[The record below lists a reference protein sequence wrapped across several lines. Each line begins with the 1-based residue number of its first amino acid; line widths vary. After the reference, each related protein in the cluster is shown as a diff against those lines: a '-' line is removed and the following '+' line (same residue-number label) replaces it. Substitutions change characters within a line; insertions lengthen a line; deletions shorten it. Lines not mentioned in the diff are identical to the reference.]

1 MVETKGGR
9 DELARVSV
17 VSRETVLYDAY
28 VLPEGEVTDYRTP
41 YSGIT
46 AAYNIT
52 SLFLSIIF
60 KPVTNRS
67 PFFSI
72 NHKVNITKIFH
83 CKTVNLNL

>member
-17 VSRETVLYDAY
+17 VSREAVLYDAY

-46 AAYNIT
+46 ADILKGC
-52 SLFLSIIF
+52 S
-60 KPVTNRS
+60 NRAGEW
-67 PFFSI
+67 
-72 NHKVNITKIFH
+72 
-83 CKTVNLNL
+83 LA

>member
-17 VSRETVLYDAY
+17 VSREAVLYDAY

-46 AAYNIT
+46 ADI
-52 SLFLSIIF
+52 L
-60 KPVTNRS
+60 KE
-67 PFFSI
+67 
-72 NHKVNITKIFH
+72 
-83 CKTVNLNL
+83 C

>member
-17 VSRETVLYDAY
+17 VSREAVLYDAY

-46 AAYNIT
+46 ADILKECSNRAGVW
-52 SLFLSIIF
+52 
-60 KPVTNRS
+60 VT
-67 PFFSI
+67 
-72 NHKVNITKIFH
+72 
-83 CKTVNLNL
+83 